1 MGAQWPQKAGA
12 VHHSRTEGP
21 AAPHPASEMP
31 GSLGPACWPVTEAA
45 LSTAGDE

>member
-21 AAPHPASEMP
+21 AAPRPTSEMLGSP
-31 GSLGPACWPVTEAA
+31 GPTYWPGDRGRSLH
-45 LSTAGDE
+45 SR